1 MKANRRALLGLLVCA
16 SSAVASAQMAPNNQG
31 EIGLFTMPS
40 ADTAR
45 PGQVTLGLY
54 GWKEQLVAGNLAGFD
69 NADRTRLFSHWAGEG
84 SFGLGLTSNWDVY
97 ISAGAERY
105 ENRGGWQGGTINSI
119 SFLQDFSADQPRKVR
134 IGTKVRW
141 ISDADPD
148 LRIAA
153 FGAVHLPVGH
163 TNLTVNQADA
173 DVTEVNSRR
182 TDWEWGAVV
191 SKGILSVMGSYTLS
205 GKHDN
210 DIRVANLLRFAAGVD
225 VPIVPFFHLIGEVDR
240 TMFDGGDLPPDNYS
254 MLNLGGRFYF
264 GRSGWAASAAVNA
277 NVDQL
282 FRHGFSPT
290 PVAGL
295 VGITYAAWPPLPP
308 PPVIVPAPV
317 TAPAPTV
324 EEAKPEE
331 AQPVPAP
338 RAPAPPPPTPRAT
351 RDEIYFDAGSAR
363 LTNIAKAVLDG
374 IALRMKSDL
383 NSTAVV
389 TGYSDN
395 AGSEEANLAISAK
408 RAEAAKEYLVTR
420 HGIDPNRITTGAK
433 GSAEPAYDNATP
445 EGRGKNRRALIVVT
459 LVSGA

>member
-1 MKANRRALLGLLVCA
+1 MKANCKALFGLIVCL
-16 SSAVASAQMAPNNQG
+16 SSAVASAQITPDNRG

-54 GWKEQLVAGNLAGFD
+54 GWKEQLVAANLVGVD
-69 NADRTRLFSHWAGEG
+69 NPDRNRLFSHWAGEL
-84 SFGLGLTSNWDVY
+84 SFGLGLTRNWDAFM
-97 ISAGAERY
+97 SAGAERY
-105 ENRGGWQGGTINSI
+105 ENRGGWLGGAINSI
-119 SFLQDFSADQPRKVR
+119 PFQGDFRADQPRKIR
-134 IGTKVRW
+134 IGTKYRFV
-141 ISDADPD
+141 SDADPD
-148 LRIAA
+148 LRIAV
-153 FGAVHLPVGH
+153 FGAIHVPVGH
-163 TNLTVNQADA
+163 TNLTIGQVDA

-191 SKGILSVMGSYTLS
+191 TKGILSVMGSYTLS

-210 DIRVANLLRFAAGVD
+210 DIRVSNQFRFAVGAD
-225 VPIVPFFHLIGEVDR
+225 VPIVPFFHLIGEIDR
-240 TMFDGGDLPPDNYS
+240 TTFDGGDLPPDNYS

-264 GRSGWAASAAVNA
+264 GHTGWAASAAVNA

-290 PVAGL
+290 PVAGI
-295 VGITYAAWPPLPP
+295 VGITYAAWPPQPP
-308 PPVIVPAPV
+308 PPVVIPPPTPV
-317 TAPAPTV
+317 TVV
-324 EEAKPEE
+324 EEKVEE
-331 AQPVPAP
+331 TVTAP
-338 RAPAPPPPTPRAT
+338 RAPAPPPTPRMT
-351 RDEIYFDAGSAR
+351 RDEIYFDANSAR

-374 IALRMKSDL
+374 VALRMKNDL
-383 NSTAVV
+383 NATAVI

-395 AGSEEANLAISAK
+395 AGAEESNVAISAK

-420 HGIDPNRITTGAK
+420 HGIDPNRLSTSAK

-445 EGRGKNRRALIVVT
+445 EGRAKNRRALIVVT

>member
-1 MKANRRALLGLLVCA
+1 MKANRMALLGLIVCA
-16 SSAVASAQMAPNNQG
+16 SSAVAAAQMAPDNRG

-45 PGQVTLGLY
+45 PGEITLGLY

-69 NADRTRLFSHWAGEG
+69 NADRTRLFSHWAGEA
-84 SFGLGLTSNWDVY
+84 SFGLGLTRNWDAFV
-97 ISAGAERY
+97 SVGAERY
-105 ENRGGWQGGTINSI
+105 ENRGGWQGGAINSI
-119 SFLQDFSADQPRKVR
+119 SFLQDFRADQPRKLR

-141 ISDADPD
+141 VSEADPD
-148 LRIAA
+148 LRIAG
-153 FGAVHLPVGH
+153 FGAVDIPIGH
-163 TNLTVNQADA
+163 TTLTVNSADV

-182 TDWEWGAVV
+182 SDWEWGAVV
-191 SKGILSVMGSYTLS
+191 TKGILSFMGSYTLS

-210 DIRVANLLRFAAGVD
+210 DIRVSNLLRFGAGVD
-225 VPIVPFFHLIGEVDR
+225 VPVLPFFHAMAEIDR
-240 TMFDGGDLPPDNYS
+240 TIFDGGDLPPDNYS
-254 MLNLGGRFYF
+254 MLLLGGRFFF
-264 GRSGWAASAAVNA
+264 GRSGWAATAAVNA

-308 PPVIVPAPV
+308 PPVVVPAPA
-317 TAPAPTV
+317 TAPAPQIEETK
-324 EEAKPEE
+324 EEAV
-331 AQPVPAP
+331 AVPAP
-338 RAPAPPPPTPRAT
+338 RAPAPPPPAPRMT

-395 AGSEEANLAISAK
+395 AGSEESNLAISSK

-420 HGIDPNRITTGAK
+420 HGIDPNRITTAAK